1 MKNIV
6 LLGKLGHGKTT
17 IFNKITN
24 ATETVTSGGGSATK
38 NVYIKK
44 SSFGNLG
51 F

>member
-17 IFNKITN
+17 VFNKITN
-24 ATETVTSGGGSATK
+24 AAELTPSGGGSATK

-44 SSFGNLG
+44 SSSGNLG